1 MFLKHTR
8 SVGGLLDFDRRLCCK
23 LHIIRLRT
31 RIKEMASWVPPRVA
45 QAASGAAPTPLR
57 ARIKDSIASSGQ
69 ARRGRGSDSRRRN
82 AAVARLGGVL
92 CEGAAFYLALA
103 DPRRRA

>member
-31 RIKEMASWVPPRVA
+31 HRRIKEIASWVPPRVRK
-45 QAASGAAPTPLR
+45 QPPGQHPLHQGQHRKQWSGDAV
-57 ARIKDSIASSGQ
+57 
-69 ARRGRGSDSRRRN
+69 
-82 AAVARLGGVL
+82 AAV
-92 CEGAAFYLALA
+92 EALTHA
-103 DPRRRA
+103 VDTLLRRA